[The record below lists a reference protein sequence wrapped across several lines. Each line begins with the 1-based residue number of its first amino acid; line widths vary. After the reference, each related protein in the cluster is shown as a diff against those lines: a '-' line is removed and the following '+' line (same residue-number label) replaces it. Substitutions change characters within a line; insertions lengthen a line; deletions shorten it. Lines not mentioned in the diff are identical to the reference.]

1 MSNSLIFIT
10 LLLLIQLIY
19 SGKIINY
26 NITPKKL
33 LEEECDPD
41 TSSYLFVIK
50 CSIKPAPIYDLE
62 FDLNL
67 SSPKNTKAKCF
78 LMDDVGNQ
86 IKCIIDTLTRSI
98 KETNIEIGNEQKINV
113 NDGVNNI
120 TVTFSKANLNT
131 ISKVTC
137 KSFYLFSNIYFII
150 FISLIFSL
158 L

>member
-1 MSNSLIFIT
+1 MSNTFLFVT

-19 SGKIINY
+19 SGKIIKY

-33 LEEECDPD
+33 LEEECDPN
-41 TSSYLFVIK
+41 TSSYLFIIK
-50 CSIKPAPIYDLE
+50 CDIKPGPIYDLE

-78 LMDDVGNQ
+78 LMDDVVNE
-86 IKCIIDTLTRSI
+86 IKCIIDTLTCPI
-98 KETNIEIGNEQKINV
+98 QKTNIEIVNEQIINI
-113 NDGVNNI
+113 NDGVNNV
-120 TVTFSKANLNT
+120 TVTFSKSKLNI

-137 KSFYLFSNIYFII
+137 KSYYLFSNIYFIV